1 MLTEWPGSGELAFL
15 CQQTMTMTDGHDRSL
30 YSLLMDLENWQFLC
44 KQYTYMALYAA
55 LVMHKA
61 HRVLYIVARDH
72 SSYLVTEI
80 KVETTVESGREK

>member
-1 MLTEWPGSGELAFL
+1 MFL

-44 KQYTYMALYAA
+44 KQYIYMALYAA

-61 HRVLYIVARDH
+61 LYIVARDH